1 MRILIADD
9 EAVIRLGL
17 RAMLQDAGHEVVG
30 TASNGRT
37 AVAQA
42 EATRPDVIVLD
53 IKMPDLDGLDA
64 ARQIMAQCP
73 TAIVMLTAYSER
85 ALIDRA
91 KAAPVFAYLVKP
103 IKEEMLGP
111 TLELAVARYAEW
123 QELRAEV
130 ANLQD
135 SLETRDIV
143 EEAKRLLIA
152 RDGLSE
158 RQAFLQIHHRS
169 RERRVPMRQVAEEVL
184 ERGGAS
190 LSSQER

>member
-1 MRILIADD
+1 MRILVADD

-30 TASNGRT
+30 TASNGRM

-53 IKMPDLDGLDA
+53 IKMPELDGLDA

-85 ALIDRA
+85 VLIDRA

-130 ANLQD
+130 ADLQD

-184 ERGGAS
+184 NRGEAS
-190 LSSQER
+190 VSSQER

>member
-30 TASNGRT
+30 TASNGRS
-37 AVAQA
+37 ALAQA
-42 EATRPDVIVLD
+42 ETTRPDVIVLD

-64 ARQIMAQCP
+64 ARQIMLQCP

-85 ALIDRA
+85 VLIDRA

-111 TLELAVARYAEW
+111 TLELAVARYREW

-130 ANLQD
+130 ADLQT

-143 EEAKRLLIA
+143 EEAKRLLMT

-190 LSSQER
+190 LSSQEQ

>member
-1 MRILIADD
+1 
-9 EAVIRLGL
+9 V
-17 RAMLQDAGHEVVG
+17 
-30 TASNGRT
+30 
-37 AVAQA
+37 
-42 EATRPDVIVLD
+42 
-53 IKMPDLDGLDA
+53 
-64 ARQIMAQCP
+64 
-73 TAIVMLTAYSER
+73 
-85 ALIDRA
+85 LIDRA

-111 TLELAVARYAEW
+111 TLELAVARYREW
-123 QELRAEV
+123 QELRSEV
-130 ANLQD
+130 ADLQA

-143 EEAKRLLIA
+143 EEAKRLLMT

-190 LSSQER
+190 LSSQEQ

>member
-37 AVAQA
+37 AIAQA

-53 IKMPDLDGLDA
+53 IKMPELDGLDA

-85 ALIDRA
+85 VLIDRA

-103 IKEEMLGP
+103 IKEEMLSP
-111 TLELAVARYAEW
+111 ALELAVARYTEW

-130 ANLQD
+130 ADLQE

-143 EEAKRLLIA
+143 EEAKRLLMT

-158 RQAFLQIHHRS
+158 RQAFLKIHHRS

-184 ERGGAS
+184 GRGEAS
-190 LSSQER
+190 LSSQEQ

>member
-53 IKMPDLDGLDA
+53 IKMPELDGLDA
-64 ARQIMAQCP
+64 ARQIMVQCP

-85 ALIDRA
+85 VLIERA

-111 TLELAVARYAEW
+111 TLELAVARYTEW

-130 ANLQD
+130 ADLQD

-158 RQAFLQIHHRS
+158 RQAFLKIHHRS

-184 ERGGAS
+184 SRGGAS